1 MKDWLLANTELLV
14 SRSDLGSYGPPCSAM
29 AMVDAKRGEG
39 EEVIINGTVL
49 GRLELFPG
57 IDRSPIGGVDFMSI
71 LHHFSITPIL
81 PFR

>member
-1 MKDWLLANTELLV
+1 
-14 SRSDLGSYGPPCSAM
+14 M